1 MPGSR
6 HRFRL
11 RAAAPREERQLSPE
25 EQRRILRERALV
37 LAREPERE
45 EAAAGLEVVEF
56 LLAYERYGIESSY
69 IREVY
74 PLKDLT
80 PLPCTPPFVLGI
92 MNVRG
97 KILSV
102 IDIRKFFD
110 LPQKGL
116 TDLNR
121 VIIVHDDFM
130 EFGILADAILG
141 VRLIPVRELQPSLP
155 TLTEVRADYLKG
167 VTEER
172 LVVLDGGAILSDR
185 RIVVHDEAAGGAG

>member
-6 HRFRL
+6 HKFWL
-11 RAAAPREERQLSPE
+11 RAAPREERQLSPE
-25 EQRRILRERALV
+25 EQRLILGERALA
-37 LAREPERE
+37 LAREPEKE
-45 EAAAGLEVVEF
+45 ETAASLEVVEF

-141 VRLIPVRELQPSLP
+141 VRLILVRELQTSLP
-155 TLTEVRADYLKG
+155 TLTEIRADYLKG
-167 VTEER
+167 VNEER

-185 RIVVHDEAAGGAG
+185 RIVVYEEAAGGAG